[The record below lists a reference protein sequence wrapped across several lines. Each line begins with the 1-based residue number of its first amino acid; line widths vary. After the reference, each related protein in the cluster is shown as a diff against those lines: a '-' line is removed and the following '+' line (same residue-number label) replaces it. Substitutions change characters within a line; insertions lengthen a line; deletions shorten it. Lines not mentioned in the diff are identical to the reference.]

1 MASSL
6 PRKEPKQSII
16 YQMTTTD
23 TPRTDA
29 DYSQLDDITNNHV
42 IRALRIFGRERI
54 TKDRSL
60 ESWITLGAHRLEEA
74 DAEVERLRA
83 NLRRAVEIAV
93 NLSYDYADTEYD
105 DELDQ
110 LKATLNRTTEES
122 SVPQL

>member
-1 MASSL
+1 
-6 PRKEPKQSII
+6 
-16 YQMTTTD
+16 MTTTD